1 MKGTPECAHA
11 DIELQGLELS
21 NKTVEKMTIMNRRTL
36 DQIAA
41 RVYFYHGRF
50 HELSN
55 KLAEIRP

>member
-1 MKGTPECAHA
+1 MV
-11 DIELQGLELS
+11 DMLQQGLELS